1 MTHPTQTNARRI
13 VMTLMSLGKERIINE
28 FRRHFA
34 LADYF
39 REIMSKEKNFEL
51 LKTKNS
57 LNMVLFRL
65 KDKSND
71 ETADLLDTIVS

>member
-1 MTHPTQTNARRI
+1 
-13 VMTLMSLGKERIINE
+13 
-28 FRRHFA
+28 
-34 LADYF
+34 
-39 REIMSKEKNFEL
+39 MSKEKNFEL